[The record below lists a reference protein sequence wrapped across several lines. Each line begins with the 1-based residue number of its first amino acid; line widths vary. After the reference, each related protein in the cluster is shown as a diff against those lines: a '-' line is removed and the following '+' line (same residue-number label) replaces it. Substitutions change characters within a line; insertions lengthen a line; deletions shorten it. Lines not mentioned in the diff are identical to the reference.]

1 MVGRVGVAISQF
13 ANARGYYLGRRS
25 GNLHARAYRWSRGRI
40 GAHLPG
46 LPGAR
51 VLLLDHVGAKT
62 GTRRTSPVMYHQDD
76 DRFAIVASK
85 AGEPTNPAWFHNL
98 KANPETTIRVGRDVL
113 EVRAR
118 VATDEERAQLW
129 PHLRRVYPGY
139 EFFERRAA
147 PRRIPVVILD
157 PKTGP

>member
-1 MVGRVGVAISQF
+1 MSQDRLAVMPEDREATTGVPKVSVVGRVSMAISQF
-13 ANARGYYLGRRS
+13 ANARGLYLGRHS
-25 GNLHARAYRWSRGRI
+25 GNLHVRAYRWSRGRI

-62 GTRRTSPVMYHQDD
+62 GARRTSPVMSHHDG

-85 AGEPTNPAWFHNL
+85 AGQPTNPAWFHNL
-98 KANPETTIRVGRDVL
+98 KAHPEPTVRVGRDVFA
-113 EVRAR
+113 VHAR

-129 PHLRRVYPGY
+129 PHFLR
-139 EFFERRAA
+139 F
-147 PRRIPVVILD
+147 
-157 PKTGP
+157 